1 MKLSNTL
8 VCFALI
14 VIVKG
19 NFFAAAVR
27 GGIEPVILSVGTAFA
42 ALGIHSKTKEE
53 NTVDPYTW

>member
-1 MKLSNTL
+1 MKLSNIL

-19 NFFAAAVR
+19 NFFAAAFR

-42 ALGIHSKTKEE
+42 ALGMHSKKKEE
-53 NTVDPYTW
+53 HSVGPYKW